1 MSVTSWFISPLFCA
15 AVALALL
22 GVGLGN
28 GCGAN
33 KGPSHARVD
42 ASDAV
47 RAALAAAADAR
58 VAAHDAAAA
67 QRLRSE
73 PDWQLIDQ
81 HEVTALVSRGERTWA
96 GTGGGVLYWE
106 RGALRERATA
116 LDGLHQSTVSALYLA
131 EAGAPLYVGF
141 ADGACRAFERPESLR
156 DARPCT
162 GSPAGRVSAFVEAEG
177 RVWAVSFEGGARAV
191 DAEGDA
197 PALATPPRA
206 AAAVACGDG
215 VYTAGLA
222 DLAGSG
228 AQEGAPAGG
237 LTRVDAAGAEVIAS
251 PPVLEALACD
261 ERGVLWAGGP
271 SGLFRVDTASPG
283 ARLVRA
289 EVRLP
294 RPHVRFLA
302 ARDGVLWVG
311 LATGQLALVRGGALA
326 EVLDLPGL
334 FERAALGEALWL
346 GGGRGLVRLDEAT
359 GRAHELALPGPGS
372 ADISALA
379 APPGTEDTDRSGL
392 AVGMFRRGVAVWMD
406 SDWRRYD
413 RVTGLPADE
422 VNALAYDHHG
432 ALWVGTASGL
442 GRIRDGVAEVVAS
455 PDVLGCSHV
464 NALLVEGDTVLAA
477 TACGVATLD
486 ARSGALLGREGTSAG
501 LPHRIVYD
509 LVRWQG
515 VLVAGTNDGL
525 AVRDAADGARPWRS
539 ILAGRSALEDN
550 WISAL
555 EVGADGELFVGTY
568 GGGLYRGSGPDAL
581 ARVEGPRA
589 VNLTALARVGDEVW
603 AGSLVQGAYA
613 LGTQGRQ
620 RRLEPGAHVL
630 AGEVTAFA
638 AWQGRVLV
646 ATRLGI
652 GLVDG

>member
-1 MSVTSWFISPLFCA
+1 MSVTSWLLAPLFFA

-22 GVGLGN
+22 GVGP
-28 GCGAN
+28 GCGAS

-47 RAALAAAADAR
+47 RAALSSAAAAQ
-58 VAAHDAAAA
+58 VAAGDAAAA

-131 EAGAPLYVGF
+131 QAGAPLYVGF
-141 ADGACRAFERPESLR
+141 ADGACLAFEQPERLR
-156 DARPCT
+156 DGRPCV
-162 GSPAGRVSAFVEAEG
+162 GSPAGRVSAFVEADG
-177 RVWAVSFEGGARAV
+177 QVWAISFEGGARAV
-191 DAEGDA
+191 EDAVEV
-197 PALATPPRA
+197 PALDTPARA
-206 AAAVACGDG
+206 AAAVSCGG
-215 VYTAGLA
+215 AVYTAGLA
-222 DLAGSG
+222 DLAGSRG
-228 AQEGAPAGG
+228 PTDAPPGG
-237 LTRVDAAGAEVIAS
+237 LTRVDAAGAQVIGS

-271 SGLFRVDTASPG
+271 SGLFRLDTAAPS

-311 LATGQLALVRGGALA
+311 LATGQLALVRDGALA

-334 FERAALGEALWL
+334 FERAALGDALWL
-346 GGGRGLVRLDEAT
+346 GGGRGLVRLDEST
-359 GRAHELALPGPGS
+359 GRARELALPGPGS
-372 ADISALA
+372 ADVSALA
-379 APPGTEDTDRSGL
+379 SPLGSEDTDGVGL
-392 AVGMFRRGVAVWMD
+392 AVGMFRRGVAVWTGAE
-406 SDWRRYD
+406 WRRYD
-413 RVTGLPADE
+413 RVAGLPADE
-422 VNALAYDHHG
+422 VNALAYDESG

-442 GRIRDGVAEVVAS
+442 GRVRDGRAEVVAG
-455 PDVLGCSHV
+455 PGVLGCGHV

-486 ARSGALLGREGTSAG
+486 ALSGALIGREGTADG

-525 AVRDAADGARPWRS
+525 AVRDAADAARPWRS

-568 GGGLYRGSGPDAL
+568 GGGLYRGAGPDAL

-638 AWQGRVLV
+638 TWGGRVLV
-646 ATRLGI
+646 ATRLGV